1 MLTLQYNFITMIRSF
16 FFSPSGTTKKVA
28 EFLSKEMDKD
38 VELYDI
44 TTDDIKETD
53 NFPDKDIFLFMTPV
67 YGGRI
72 PKLAKERIQTIKGN
86 GQKAIAVVVYG
97 NRDYDDALLELS
109 DLVKEQGF
117 EIVGAAAFIA
127 QHCIFPKV
135 ATNRPD
141 KEDISK
147 IKQFA
152 NQIKSSIKAG
162 KTLPL
167 EKIKGNNPYKK
178 EGAVPIH
185 PEADKKKCNECCT
198 CIEECPTGAINKSN
212 PLLTDKTICISCCR
226 CINICPSNARSFRG
240 LLYKIAGWKF
250 VKDNTSRLE
259 PEWFI

>member
-1 MLTLQYNFITMIRSF
+1 MIRSF

-28 EFLSKEMDKD
+28 EFLSTEIDND
-38 VELYDI
+38 VKLYDI
-44 TTDDIKETD
+44 TLADVKEPE
-53 NFPDKDIFLFMTPV
+53 NFPAKDIFLFVTPV

-72 PKLAKERIQTIKGN
+72 PKLAKERIRSVKGN
-86 GQKAIAVVVYG
+86 GQKAITVVVYG
-97 NRDYDDALLELS
+97 NRDYDDALLELT

-135 ATNRPD
+135 ANNRPD
-141 KEDISK
+141 EEDISK

-152 NQIKSSIKAG
+152 NQVKKSIKSD

-167 EKIKGNNPYKK
+167 EKIKGNRPYKK

-185 PEADKKKCNECCT
+185 PAADKKKCNECGT
-198 CIEECPTGAINKSN
+198 CIDQCPTGAIDKSN
-212 PLLTDKTICISCCR
+212 PLVTDNTICISCCR
-226 CINICPSNARSFRG
+226 CINICPSKARSFHG
-240 LLYKIAGWKF
+240 LLYKLAGWKF
-250 VKDNTSRLE
+250 VKDNTRRLE

>member
-1 MLTLQYNFITMIRSF
+1 MIRSF

-28 EFLSKEMDKD
+28 EFLSSEIDNEVK
-38 VELYDI
+38 LYDI
-44 TTDDIKETD
+44 TLTDFLITE
-53 NFPDKDIFLFMTPV
+53 NFPVNDIFLFLTPV

-72 PKLAKERIQTIKGN
+72 PKLAKERILNIKGN

-117 EIVGAAAFIA
+117 EIVAAAAFIA
-127 QHCIFPKV
+127 QHGIFPKV

-141 KEDISK
+141 KEDDSK

-152 NQIKSSIKAG
+152 KQIKNSIKSD
-162 KTLPL
+162 KILSL
-167 EKIKGNNPYKK
+167 KKIKGKRPYKK

-185 PEADKKKCNECCT
+185 PKANKKKCTECGT
-198 CIEECPTGAINKSN
+198 CIDQCPTDAIDKSN
-212 PLLTDKTICISCCR
+212 PLLTDNTVCISCCR
-226 CINICPSNARSFRG
+226 CINICPSNARSFHG

-250 VKDNTSRLE
+250 VKDNARRLE

>member
-1 MLTLQYNFITMIRSF
+1 MIRSF

-28 EFLSKEMDKD
+28 ELLSSEIDKE
-38 VELYDI
+38 VQLYDL
-44 TTDDIKETD
+44 TLNDPSETE
-53 NFPDKDIFLFMTPV
+53 NFSEKDLFLFLAPV

-72 PKLAKERIQTIKGN
+72 PAMLRERIKNIKGK
-86 GQKAIAVVVYG
+86 GQKSVVVVVYG

-109 DLVKEQGF
+109 DFVKEQGF
-117 EIVGAAAFIA
+117 EIVAAGAFIA

-141 KEDISK
+141 DQDISK

-152 NQIKSSIKAG
+152 KQVKSSLKSD

-167 EKIKGNNPYKK
+167 EKIKGNRPYKK
-178 EGAVPIH
+178 AGAVPIH
-185 PEADKKKCNECCT
+185 PEADKKKCNECGT
-198 CIEECPTGAINKSN
+198 CIEECPTGAIDKTN
-212 PLLTDKTICISCCR
+212 PLLTDNTICISCCR
-226 CINICPSNARSFRG
+226 CINICPSNARSFQG

-250 VKDNTSRLE
+250 VKDNKRRLE

>member
-1 MLTLQYNFITMIRSF
+1 MTMIRSF
-16 FFSPSGTTKKVA
+16 FFSPSGTTKKIA
-28 EFLSKEMDKD
+28 EFLSTEIDKD
-38 VELYDI
+38 VKLYDI
-44 TTDDIKETD
+44 TLADIKEPE
-53 NFPDKDIFLFMTPV
+53 NFPAKDVFLFLTPV

-72 PKLAKERIQTIKGN
+72 PKLAKERIRSVKGN

-109 DLVKEQGF
+109 DIIKEQGF
-117 EIVGAAAFIA
+117 EIVGSAAFIA

-135 ATNRPD
+135 AFNRPD

-152 NQIKSSIKAG
+152 NQIKNSIKSG
-162 KTLPL
+162 KILPL
-167 EKIKGNNPYKK
+167 EKIKGNRPYKK

-185 PEADKKKCNECCT
+185 PEADKKKCNECGT
-198 CIEECPTGAINKSN
+198 CIEECPTGAIDKIN
-212 PLLTDKTICISCCR
+212 PLLTDNTICISCCR
-226 CINICPSNARSFRG
+226 CINICPSNARSFHG

-250 VKDNTSRLE
+250 VKDNTRRLE